1 MGSVIH
7 EIDCPNCGQEAT
19 SDFYYRTQE
28 EYTHC
33 GNCGYYKSV
42 TIDDRGKNAE
52 ELTPDDY
59 KVVEVTNPFGSFKV
73 KHKESV
79 AYQCGSLLDEDD
91 YNELKNNVFEEK
103 DNIEYFSVS
112 RLVNGNI
119 EIEELI
125 NTNN

>member
-7 EIDCPNCGQEAT
+7 EIDCPNCGHEAT

-33 GNCGYYKSV
+33 GHCGYYKSI
-42 TIDDRGKNAE
+42 TIDDKSKNAGE
-52 ELTPDDY
+52 YNIDDY
-59 KVVEVTNPFGSFKV
+59 KVVEIKTPFGAFKV
-73 KHKESV
+73 KHKESI
-79 AYQCGSLLDEDD
+79 AYQCGTLLDEDD

-103 DNIEYFSVS
+103 DNIDYFSVS
-112 RLVNGNI
+112 RFVNGI
-119 EIEELI
+119 LEIEELI